1 MKTINDFIKYKHM
14 NKKIKLDLVGLD
26 GNAFALMGAFQKQA
40 RREGWTQDEI
50 KIVLDKC
57 ISGDYDNLIV
67 TLWEHCE
74 SEDSFNDYDNYDNEV
89 YEDEY

>member
-1 MKTINDFIKYKHM
+1 M

-40 RREGWTQDEI
+40 RREGWTKDEI

-57 ISGDYDNLIV
+57 TSGDYDNLII
-67 TLWEHCE
+67 TLMDNCDA
-74 SEDSFNDYDNYDNEV
+74 EDNFDEYDYDNYDNEV
-89 YEDEY
+89 YNDEL

>member
-1 MKTINDFIKYKHM
+1 M

-40 RREGWTQDEI
+40 RREGWTKDEI

-57 ISGDYDNLIV
+57 TSGDYDNLII
-67 TLWEHCE
+67 TLLDNCDA
-74 SEDSFNDYDNYDNEV
+74 EDNFEEYDYYNYDNEV
-89 YEDEY
+89 YNDEL

>member
-1 MKTINDFIKYKHM
+1 M

>member
-1 MKTINDFIKYKHM
+1 M

-50 KIVLDKC
+50 KVVLDKC
-57 ISGDYDNLIV
+57 TSGDYDNLIV
-67 TLWEHCE
+67 TLCEHCD
-74 SEDSFNDYDNYDNEV
+74 SEEKEYDFDYYDNEV
-89 YEDEY
+89 YDDED

>member
-1 MKTINDFIKYKHM
+1 M

-50 KIVLDKC
+50 KVVLDKC
-57 ISGDYDNLIV
+57 TSGDYNNLLC
-67 TLWEHCE
+67 TLMDHCE
-74 SEDSFNDYDNYDNEV
+74 SEDEYDYDNYDNEV
-89 YEDEY
+89 YNDEL

>member
-1 MKTINDFIKYKHM
+1 M

-40 RREGWTQDEI
+40 RREGWTQDEV

-57 ISGDYDNLIV
+57 TSGDYDNLII
-67 TLWEHCE
+67 TLLDHCE
-74 SEDSFNDYDNYDNEV
+74 SEDSFDEYDYDNYDNEV
-89 YEDEY
+89 YNDEL

>member
-1 MKTINDFIKYKHM
+1 M

-40 RREGWTQDEI
+40 RREGWTKDEI

-57 ISGDYDNLIV
+57 TSGEYDNLII
-67 TLWEHCE
+67 TLLDNCDA
-74 SEDSFNDYDNYDNEV
+74 EDNFEEYDYDNYDNEV
-89 YEDEY
+89 YNDEL